1 MTEGVLHGLLQ
12 RCCAEHADAWEQ
24 FAAWVKARGRM
35 VLGVFERLKWVD
47 REDIIADALKNLM
60 AAVRDSKGTEPTAA
74 HHAAAAIAELDRST
88 WLAGVGQ
95 PLPLGFP
102 ERFANAC
109 MVASWGEAKP
119 RSPNP
124 PRSCSGAPRW
134 RVSGWLAGDGADR
147 TSGRNTKG
155 QPQEGGSSPS
165 GYFRAGAAIAAIRP
179 SPLNSESYLAREVF
193 VPLILRGEG
202 LPGHGELAEVEFS

>member
-1 MTEGVLHGLLQ
+1 MLPDGGLIGFVVDWTASRRRNYDTPDDPSPGAFWEAVAQ
-12 RCCAEHADAWEQ
+12 VIAGTRRPIHTTDASLE
-24 FAAWVKARGRM
+24 V
-35 VLGVFERLKWVD
+35 E
-47 REDIIADALKNLM
+47 
-60 AAVRDSKGTEPTAA
+60 GTEPTAA

-102 ERFANAC
+102 ERFANAR